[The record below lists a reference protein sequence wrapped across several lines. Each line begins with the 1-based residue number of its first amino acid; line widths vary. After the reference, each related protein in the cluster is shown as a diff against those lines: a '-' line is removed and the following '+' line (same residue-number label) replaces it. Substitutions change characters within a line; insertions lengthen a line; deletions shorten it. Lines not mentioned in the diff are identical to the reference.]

1 VNMKGFD
8 YSNLKNVKAEV
19 LDRKIS
25 VKEAKVLTRRIL
37 EHIQK
42 GDK

>member
-1 VNMKGFD
+1 MKD
-8 YSNLKNVKAEV
+8 NNYSDLTNVKAEV

-25 VKEAKVLTRRIL
+25 IREAKVLTRRIL

-42 GDK
+42 GGK